1 MWSKSSLG
9 PGTRM
14 VKLRQLPA
22 SKTVWVPMSL
32 MSLGTQPKGTVKGGG
47 RLSQASP
54 GRVVEGGRDVFVSR
68 WNKRE
73 NISQRLRR
81 KEHHLQLR
89 NLCSLLLGDIMFNQL
104 GSKKNG
110 CDWKMILKPFWGR
123 SFFGAKLVKL
133 QGVVYVSCLEGTG
146 LKE

>member
-1 MWSKSSLG
+1 M
-9 PGTRM
+9 
-14 VKLRQLPA
+14 
-22 SKTVWVPMSL
+22 
-32 MSLGTQPKGTVKGGG
+32 GGG
-47 RLSQASP
+47 R
-54 GRVVEGGRDVFVSR
+54 DD
-68 WNKRE
+68 
-73 NISQRLRR
+73 
-81 KEHHLQLR
+81 R
-89 NLCSLLLGDIMFNQL
+89 NLQVKQTRKHIPAFEKFGTSSSTSTFVPFFFGGDMMFNQL